1 MADLSDV
8 EEALAGLVAGVLYP
22 AGPQAPSILGC
33 LCRVYRGWPEGTA
46 LDADLA
52 AGHVNASILP
62 DPRPHALTT
71 RHAASETVV
80 AAPAPSLTLAVQG
93 RSATVGGIAAEGQ
106 VAGLLVDGMA
116 VVHRTE
122 RGDTPEMVAAIL
134 ATYLRT
140 KLIVTVDGATLTVAG
155 TGPMLGRVV
164 ADRRLRRETRRQRQ
178 NLRITLWCPDPGLRD
193 RAGAAIDGRLAAMDF
208 LPLADGTAGRILSR
222 GSSVSDHAR
231 RARLYR
237 RDLVYAVEYA
247 TTLTETLPAMIFGE
261 MALCG
266 PPERVAIG

>member
-22 AGPQAPSILGC
+22 AGPQAPSILGVV
-33 LCRVYRGWPEGTA
+33 CRIHRGWPAGPA
-46 LDADLA
+46 LDAALA
-52 AGHVNASILP
+52 EGRVTASVLA

-71 RHAASETVV
+71 RHAESETVV
-80 AAPAPSLTLAVQG
+80 AAPAPVLTLAVQG
-93 RSATVGGIAAEGQ
+93 RTATVGGIAAEGQ
-106 VAGLLVDGMA
+106 VAGLLVGGLA

-122 RGDTPEMVAAIL
+122 RGDTPEMVAAVL

-140 KLIVTVDGATLTVAG
+140 RHIVTVEGASLTVAG

-164 ADRRLRRETRRQRQ
+164 ADRRVRRETRRQRQ
-178 NLRITLWCPDPGLRD
+178 NFRITLWCPTPALRD
-193 RAGAAIDGRLAAMDF
+193 MGGAAVDGHLAATDF
-208 LPLADGTAGRILSR
+208 IELADGTRGRVLSR

-237 RDLVYAVEYA
+237 RDLVYAVDYA
-247 TTLTETLPAMIFGE
+247 TTLTETKPAMIFGE

-266 PPERVAIG
+266 PPPFVAIG

>member
-1 MADLSDV
+1 MD
-8 EEALAGLVAGVLYP
+8 
-22 AGPQAPSILGC
+22 
-33 LCRVYRGWPEGTA
+33 
-46 LDADLA
+46 
-52 AGHVNASILP
+52 
-62 DPRPHALTT
+62 
-71 RHAASETVV
+71 
-80 AAPAPSLTLAVQG
+80 G

-122 RGDTPEMVAAIL
+122 RGDTPEMVAAVL

-140 KLIVTVDGATLTVAG
+140 KLIVTVEGATLTVAG

-164 ADRRLRRETRRQRQ
+164 ADRRVRRETRRQRQ
-178 NLRITLWCPDPGLRD
+178 GFRITLWCPAPGLRD
-193 RAGAAIDGRLAAMDF
+193 RAGAAVDARMAATDF
-208 LPLADGTAGRILSR
+208 LDLPDGTSGRILSR

-237 RDLVYAVEYA
+237 RDLVYAVDYA
-247 TTLTETLPAMIFGE
+247 TTLTRTLPAMIFGE